1 MAWLKNRID
10 NLKEQLRIVVTN
22 PDNFEVKWTITSS
35 KIQIYSFIFLV
46 VIVVGLLI
54 SLLITKGSFTGYE
67 AKNDVTIDRQKLMS
81 QAQEIKKLS
90 FKIDCQELY
99 ISNIKKVLNGEI
111 ISDSFNTDIS
121 EMQQVILPKFD
132 GKLTANEKEI
142 AQKVKDDM
150 QTSSEPKLKKSKKLT
165 YFSSPVKGIVIANY
179 DLEKHPYVEIKTVK
193 NMTIKACLAGTVI
206 YAGYT
211 SKDGYM
217 LIIEHPND
225 YISIYKHAK
234 VALKKIGAK
243 VQTGDPIGIVGKN
256 GSTSFEPHLWFELWY
271 NQNSLNPIDY
281 ISFK

>member
-1 MAWLKNRID
+1 MAWLKNRIE

-46 VIVVGLLI
+46 VIVVGILF
-54 SLLITKGSFTGYE
+54 SLLIIKGSLSGYE

-90 FKIDCQELY
+90 LKIDYQELY
-99 ISNIKKVLNGEI
+99 ISNIKKVINGEI
-111 ISDSFNTDIS
+111 IADSFNSEIP
-121 EMQQVILPKFD
+121 EMQQVIVPKLD
-132 GKLTANEKEI
+132 GKLTDNEKEI
-142 AQKVKDDM
+142 AKKVKDDM
-150 QTSSEPKLKKSKKLT
+150 QTSSQPKIKKSKKLT
-165 YFSSPVKGIVIANY
+165 YFSSPVKGEIIATY
-179 DLEKHPYVEIKTVK
+179 DLANHPFIEVKTAK
-193 NMTIKACLAGTVI
+193 DMTIKACLAGTVI
-206 YAGYT
+206 YSGYT

-234 VALKKIGAK
+234 IALKKIGAK

-256 GSTSFEPHLWFELWY
+256 GSSSFEPHLWFELWY

>member
-1 MAWLKNRID
+1 MTWIKNRID
-10 NLKEQLRIVVTN
+10 NLKEQLRIVVTK

-35 KIQIYSFIFLV
+35 KIQIFSFIFLI
-46 VIVVGLLI
+46 VIILGILF
-54 SLLITKGSFTGYE
+54 SLLLTKGPFSGYV
-67 AKNDVTIDRQKLMS
+67 AKNDVSIERQKLIS
-81 QAQEIKKLS
+81 QSLEIKKLAS
-90 FKIDCQELY
+90 KLDYQELY

-111 ISDSFNTDIS
+111 IADSFNS
-121 EMQQVILPKFD
+121 EIPETQQVIIPKFD
-132 GKLTANEKEI
+132 GKLTDNEKEI
-142 AQKVKDDM
+142 EKKVKNDM
-150 QTSSEPKLKKSKKLT
+150 QTSSQPTIKKSKKLT
-165 YFSSPVKGIVIANY
+165 YFSSPVKGVVIANY
-179 DLEKHPYVEIKTVK
+179 DLENHPFIEVKTVK
-193 NMTIKACLAGTVI
+193 DMIIKACLAGTVI

-234 VALKKIGAK
+234 IALKKIGAK

-256 GSTSFEPHLWFELWY
+256 GSSSFEPHLWFELWY